1 MRVRGTSKKEIEK
14 RKPIVTSR
22 KGQNMAIIKRAIT
35 EDGSARLFVMNS
47 TDIVRRSC
55 EIHHTYKTTTALLG
69 RTLTAASLMGTLLK
83 DRDNSLTVQLRGD
96 GPAGLV
102 VCTSDYMGNVRG
114 YVENPNAELP
124 PNAQGKLDVGG
135 AVGKGTLYV
144 IKDLGLGEPYIGVC
158 PLVSGEVA
166 EDITSYFANSEQTPT
181 VCALGV
187 RVNTENMCTAAGGY
201 LLQLMPGAADT
212 IIDRLEAN
220 IHVMNTVS
228 KLIADGKTADDI
240 IEMVFNGI
248 PYTLFDEFT
257 AEYRCNCDRNRYK
270 NALIGLNDTDME
282 ELVKA
287 GTDIET
293 SCRFCGAK
301 YVFPLREILDARAE
315 KKQKQDACES

>member
-1 MRVRGTSKKEIEK
+1 
-14 RKPIVTSR
+14 
-22 KGQNMAIIKRAIT
+22 MAIIKRAIT
-35 EDGSARLFVMNS
+35 QDGSARLFVMDS

-55 EIHHTYKTTTALLG
+55 SIHHTSKTTTALLG

-83 DRDNSLTVQLRGD
+83 DRDNSLTLQLRGD

-114 YVENPNAELP
+114 YVENPDAELP
-124 PNAQGKLDVGG
+124 PNDQGKLDVGG

-144 IKDLGLGEPYIGVC
+144 IKDLGIGEPYIGVC

-166 EDITSYFANSEQTPT
+166 EDVTSYFANSEQTPT

-201 LLQLMPGAADT
+201 LLQLMPGADDT

-220 IHVMNTVS
+220 IHVMNSVS
-228 KLIADGKTADDI
+228 RLIADGKTADDI
-240 IEMVFNGI
+240 IEMVFDGI
-248 PYTLFDEFT
+248 SHTLFDEFM
-257 AEYRCNCDRNRYK
+257 AEYRCSCSRERYK
-270 NALIGLNDTDME
+270 NALVGLNECDMQ
-282 ELVKA
+282 ELLNA
-287 GTDIET
+287 GVDIET

-301 YVFPLREILDARAE
+301 YTFPLSEILEAREMKTKAAEDAGQNHAE
-315 KKQKQDACES
+315 IR